1 MQMIECLSPNFN
13 PRPGEGEVNMLIM
26 HTTCMADT
34 QSALDRLCDPASKV
48 SAHYVIDEV
57 GQVYHLVDERE
68 RAWHAGVAFWDGV
81 TDVNGCSIGIEIA
94 HPGLDENGEGPE
106 FPSHQWQALIN
117 LSQDIISR
125 HPIPAHRVLA
135 HSDVAPSRK
144 TDPGPLFDWQGLAK
158 KGVGLWSDYGEKD
171 LALLSSTDLFEL
183 APLQITGNEPEKSQ
197 KVEQLQHALRAY
209 GYQITP
215 DGVYGPATQT
225 VMRAFQLHFRS
236 ERIDGIADAL
246 CCARLLD
253 LIGRKQ

>member
-13 PRPGEGEVNMLIM
+13 PRPVGSEVNMLIM
-26 HTTCMADT
+26 HTTCMEDT

-48 SAHYVIDEV
+48 SAHYVIDEE

-68 RAWHAGVAFWDGV
+68 RAWHAGVAFWDGE

-94 HPGLDENGEGPE
+94 HPGPDENGEGPE
-106 FPSHQWQALIN
+106 FPSHQWQALTN

-144 TDPGPLFDWQGLAK
+144 TDPGPLFDWSGLAK
-158 KGVGLWSDYGEKD
+158 KGVGLWSDCGDKD
-171 LALLSSTDLFEL
+171 LSSLSSPKFFEV
-183 APLQITGNEPEKSQ
+183 EPIQRGEASENTQ
-197 KVEQLQHALRAY
+197 AVEQLQQALRAF
-209 GYQITP
+209 GYQIIP

-225 VMRAFQLHFRS
+225 VMCAFQLHFRS
-236 ERIDGIADAL
+236 ERIDGLADAV

-253 LIGRKQ
+253 LISRKQ

>member
-1 MQMIECLSPNFN
+1 MIECLSPNFN

-26 HTTCMADT
+26 HTTCMVDT

-94 HPGLDENGEGPE
+94 HPGPDENGEGPE

-117 LSQDIISR
+117 LSQDIIGR

-171 LALLSSTDLFEL
+171 LASLSSTDLFEL

-225 VMRAFQLHFRS
+225 VMRAFQVHFRS
-236 ERIDGIADAL
+236 ERIDGIADAV

>member
-1 MQMIECLSPNFN
+1 
-13 PRPGEGEVNMLIM
+13 MLIM

-94 HPGLDENGEGPE
+94 HPGPDENGEGPE

-117 LSQDIISR
+117 LSQDIIGR

-171 LALLSSTDLFEL
+171 LASLSSTDLFEL

-236 ERIDGIADAL
+236 ERIDGIADAV

>member
-1 MQMIECLSPNFN
+1 
-13 PRPGEGEVNMLIM
+13 MLIM

-94 HPGLDENGEGPE
+94 HPGPDENGEGPE

-117 LSQDIISR
+117 LSQDIIGR

-171 LALLSSTDLFEL
+171 LASLSSTDLFEL

-225 VMRAFQLHFRS
+225 VMRAFQVHFRS
-236 ERIDGIADAL
+236 ERIDGIADAV

>member
-1 MQMIECLSPNFN
+1 MIECLSPNFN

-94 HPGLDENGEGPE
+94 HPGPDENGEGPE

-117 LSQDIISR
+117 LSQDIIGR

-144 TDPGPLFDWQGLAK
+144 TDPGPLFDWQGLAT
-158 KGVGLWSDYGEKD
+158 KGVGPWSDYGEKD
-171 LALLSSTDLFEL
+171 LASLSSTDLFEL

-236 ERIDGIADAL
+236 ELEIDVM
-246 CCARLLD
+246 
-253 LIGRKQ
+253 

>member
-1 MQMIECLSPNFN
+1 MIECLSPNFN

-94 HPGLDENGEGPE
+94 HPGPDENGEGPE
-106 FPSHQWQALIN
+106 FSSNQWQALIN
-117 LSQDIISR
+117 LSQDIIGR

-171 LALLSSTDLFEL
+171 LASLSSTDLFEL

-225 VMRAFQLHFRS
+225 VMRAFQVHFRS
-236 ERIDGIADAL
+236 ERIDGIADAV

>member
-94 HPGLDENGEGPE
+94 HPGPDENGEGPE

-117 LSQDIISR
+117 LSQDIIGR

-171 LALLSSTDLFEL
+171 LASLSSTDLFEL

-236 ERIDGIADAL
+236 ERIDGIADAV

>member
-1 MQMIECLSPNFN
+1 MIECLSPNFN

-94 HPGLDENGEGPE
+94 HPGPDENGEGPE
-106 FPSHQWQALIN
+106 FSSNQWQALIN
-117 LSQDIISR
+117 LSQDIIGR

-171 LALLSSTDLFEL
+171 LASLSSTDLFEL

-236 ERIDGIADAL
+236 ERIDGIADAV

>member
-1 MQMIECLSPNFN
+1 MIECLSPNFN

-94 HPGLDENGEGPE
+94 HPGPDENGEGPE

-117 LSQDIISR
+117 LSQDIIGR

-171 LALLSSTDLFEL
+171 LASLSSTDLFEL

-236 ERIDGIADAL
+236 ERIDGIADAV

>member
-1 MQMIECLSPNFN
+1 
-13 PRPGEGEVNMLIM
+13 MLIM

-57 GQVYHLVDERE
+57 GQVYLLVDERE

-94 HPGLDENGEGPE
+94 HPGPDENGEGPE

-117 LSQDIISR
+117 LSQDIIGR

-171 LALLSSTDLFEL
+171 LASLSSTDLFEL
-183 APLQITGNEPEKSQ
+183 APPQITGNEPEKSQ

-225 VMRAFQLHFRS
+225 VMRAFQVHFRS
-236 ERIDGIADAL
+236 ERIDGIADAV

>member
-1 MQMIECLSPNFN
+1 
-13 PRPGEGEVNMLIM
+13 MLIM

-94 HPGLDENGEGPE
+94 HPGPDENGEGPE

-117 LSQDIISR
+117 LSQDIIGR

-171 LALLSSTDLFEL
+171 LASLSSTDLFEL

-225 VMRAFQLHFRS
+225 VMRAFQVHFRS
-236 ERIDGIADAL
+236 ERIDGIADAV

-253 LIGRKQ
+253 LIGGKQ

>member
-1 MQMIECLSPNFN
+1 MIECLSPNFN

-94 HPGLDENGEGPE
+94 HPGPDENGEGPE

-117 LSQDIISR
+117 LSQDIIGR

-171 LALLSSTDLFEL
+171 LASLSSTDLFEL

-225 VMRAFQLHFRS
+225 VMRAFQVHFRS
-236 ERIDGIADAL
+236 ERIDGIADAV

>member
-94 HPGLDENGEGPE
+94 HPGPDENGEGPE
-106 FPSHQWQALIN
+106 FSSNQWQALIN
-117 LSQDIISR
+117 LSQDIIGR

-171 LALLSSTDLFEL
+171 LASLSSTDLFEL

-225 VMRAFQLHFRS
+225 VMRAFQVHFRS
-236 ERIDGIADAL
+236 ERIDGIADAV

>member
-1 MQMIECLSPNFN
+1 
-13 PRPGEGEVNMLIM
+13 MLIM

-94 HPGLDENGEGPE
+94 HPGPDENGEGPE
-106 FPSHQWQALIN
+106 FSSNQWQALIN
-117 LSQDIISR
+117 LSQDIIGR

-171 LALLSSTDLFEL
+171 LASLSSTDLFEL

-225 VMRAFQLHFRS
+225 VMRAFQVHFRS
-236 ERIDGIADAL
+236 ERIDGIADAV

>member
-1 MQMIECLSPNFN
+1 MIECLSPNFN

-48 SAHYVIDEV
+48 SAHYVRDEV
-57 GQVYHLVDERE
+57 GQVYQLVDERE

-94 HPGLDENGEGPE
+94 HPGPDENGEGPE

-117 LSQDIISR
+117 LSQDIIGR

-171 LALLSSTDLFEL
+171 LASLSSTDLFEL

-225 VMRAFQLHFRS
+225 VMRAFQAHFRS
-236 ERIDGIADAL
+236 ERIDGIADAV

>member
-94 HPGLDENGEGPE
+94 HPGPDENGEGPE

-117 LSQDIISR
+117 LSQDIIGR

-171 LALLSSTDLFEL
+171 LASLSSTDLFEL

-225 VMRAFQLHFRS
+225 VMRAFQVHFRS
-236 ERIDGIADAL
+236 ERIDGIADAV

>member
-1 MQMIECLSPNFN
+1 
-13 PRPGEGEVNMLIM
+13 MLIM
-26 HTTCMADT
+26 HTTCMEDT

-48 SAHYVIDEV
+48 SAHYVIDEE

-94 HPGLDENGEGPE
+94 HPGPDENGEGPE

-117 LSQDIISR
+117 LSQDIIGR

-171 LALLSSTDLFEL
+171 LASLSSTDLFEL

-225 VMRAFQLHFRS
+225 VMRAFQVHFRS
-236 ERIDGIADAL
+236 ERIDGIADAV